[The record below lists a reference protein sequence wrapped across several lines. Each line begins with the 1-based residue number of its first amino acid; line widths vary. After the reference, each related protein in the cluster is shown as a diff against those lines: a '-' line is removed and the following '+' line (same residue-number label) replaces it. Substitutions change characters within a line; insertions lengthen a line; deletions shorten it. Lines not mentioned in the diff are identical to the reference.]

1 MSHPPSVSCIPNTAK
16 MSKAKKVIEEAKE
29 INNPEI
35 DLVDK
40 GISSLDEIPGLCK
53 YSLTYLFF
61 LLCRKTSFVRTVSQ
75 QLKTNVCFFYN
86 NSSLTNNS
94 SYLVCGSNNFY

>member
-1 MSHPPSVSCIPNTAK
+1 MSHHPPVSCIPNTSK

-53 YSLTYLFF
+53 
-61 LLCRKTSFVRTVSQ
+61 
-75 QLKTNVCFFYN
+75 
-86 NSSLTNNS
+86 
-94 SYLVCGSNNFY
+94 

>member
-1 MSHPPSVSCIPNTAK
+1 MLNIRFFLNLYRDLYLRGKTAVVIMSHQPPVSCIPNTAK

-40 GISSLDEIPGLCK
+40 GLSSLDEIPGLCK
-53 YSLTYLFF
+53 
-61 LLCRKTSFVRTVSQ
+61 
-75 QLKTNVCFFYN
+75 
-86 NSSLTNNS
+86 
-94 SYLVCGSNNFY
+94 

>member
-1 MSHPPSVSCIPNTAK
+1 MSHHPPVSCIPNTAK

-40 GISSLDEIPGLCK
+40 GLSSLDEIPGLCK
-53 YSLTYLFF
+53 LIALNLFSPI
-61 LLCRKTSFVRTVSQ
+61 RA
-75 QLKTNVCFFYN
+75 
-86 NSSLTNNS
+86 
-94 SYLVCGSNNFY
+94 

>member
-1 MSHPPSVSCIPNTAK
+1 MSHYSYSPVSCIPHTAK

-40 GISSLDEIPGLCK
+40 NISNLDEIPGLCK
-53 YSLTYLFF
+53 TLFLF
-61 LLCRKTSFVRTVSQ
+61 L
-75 QLKTNVCFFYN
+75 
-86 NSSLTNNS
+86 
-94 SYLVCGSNNFY
+94 

>member
-1 MSHPPSVSCIPNTAK
+1 MSHPPVSCIPNTGK

-40 GISSLDEIPGLCK
+40 GLTSLEEIPGLCK
-53 YSLTYLFF
+53 FPALKQFLPYLEPVFIPVNVARII
-61 LLCRKTSFVRTVSQ
+61 CNKTD
-75 QLKTNVCFFYN
+75 L
-86 NSSLTNNS
+86 
-94 SYLVCGSNNFY
+94 

>member
-1 MSHPPSVSCIPNTAK
+1 MSHHPPVSCIPNTGK

-40 GISSLDEIPGLCK
+40 GISSLDEVPGLCK
-53 YSLTYLFF
+53 SVVAVVFAFYGTIYINKF
-61 LLCRKTSFVRTVSQ
+61 Q
-75 QLKTNVCFFYN
+75 QKFR
-86 NSSLTNNS
+86 
-94 SYLVCGSNNFY
+94 NFP

>member
-1 MSHPPSVSCIPNTAK
+1 MSHPPPVSCIPNTGK

-40 GISSLDEIPGLCK
+40 GISSLDEIPGLRE
-53 YSLTYLFF
+53 LAF
-61 LLCRKTSFVRTVSQ
+61 
-75 QLKTNVCFFYN
+75 
-86 NSSLTNNS
+86 
-94 SYLVCGSNNFY
+94 